1 MKARKTKSCYSC
13 EAKTGPRL
21 KLAGG
26 YEFSPAI
33 LTLVRMPSNCFRR
46 NRKNRRPEE
55 YSSVLCLILA
65 FHHLGPHIAIIICDY
80 NIWIPAF

>member
-1 MKARKTKSCYSC
+1 MKVRKTKSCYSC

-26 YEFSPAI
+26 YEFSPAKI
-33 LTLVRMPSNCFRR
+33 TLVRMPSNCFRG

-55 YSSVLCLILA
+55 RAEVM
-65 FHHLGPHIAIIICDY
+65 
-80 NIWIPAF
+80 

>member
-33 LTLVRMPSNCFRR
+33 LILVRMPSNCFRR

-55 YSSVLCLILA
+55 RAGLLVYYV
-65 FHHLGPHIAIIICDY
+65 
-80 NIWIPAF
+80 